1 MLELIFHRCDPSHS
15 SVGIDQVFIDLV
27 LRPLVTEFPTLK
39 VVMEHITTAD
49 AVAFVR
55 DELAGLANVA
65 ATITAHHLLYNR
77 CVVAITVAKLPRY
90 CNQLQLI
97 T

>member
-1 MLELIFHRCDPSHS
+1 LLELIFHRCDPSHS

-55 DELAGLANVA
+55 DELAGRANVA

-77 CVVAITVAKLPRY
+77 CVVITVLRY
-90 CNQLQLI
+90 HQLHPI

>member
-27 LRPLVTEFPTLK
+27 LRPLVSEFPTLK

-49 AVAFVR
+49 AVAFDGVGR
-55 DELAGLANVA
+55 
-65 ATITAHHLLYNR
+65 LLSPPTTSSTTG
-77 CVVAITVAKLPRY
+77 ASSPPP
-90 CNQLQLI
+90 
-97 T
+97 